1 MRKVTHDRPRGVV
14 WGLTARIEDCDF
26 ANDIA
31 LLSLTVNDIQEKT
44 DRVNQI
50 AKSVGLKIH
59 PGKTKVMRAKN
70 KSTRRI
76 CIGDTELEEVQHFMY
91 LGSYISADSNI
102 EKEISTRIG
111 LAAQAFDRL
120 RNIWK
125 STSLQT
131 KTKLRIYK
139 SNVRSVLLYAS
150 ETWRMNKKIE

>member
-1 MRKVTHDRPRGVV
+1 MRKVTQDLPRGFKR
-14 WGLTARIEDCDF
+14 GLPAQIAGCDF
-26 ANDIA
+26 ADGIA
-31 LLSLTVNDIQEKT
+31 LLSRIGEDSVNE
-44 DRVNQI
+44 I
-50 AKSVGLKIH
+50 AKSVGMKIH

-76 CIGDTELEEVQHFMY
+76 CIGDTELEEVQHFKY

-102 EKEISTRIG
+102 EKEISTRID
-111 LAAQAFDRL
+111 LASQAFDRL
-120 RNIWK
+120 WNIWK